1 MHIRIDVFYTKTSS
15 QLQKIFDLIA
25 LLFTFAFV
33 SILTYFAYEVIST
46 SIVKNSVANTPL
58 ATPLWIPQFLWG
70 FGLAFFL
77 VVILILIFL
86 ALKTIVT
93 KKNNSYTD
101 ILGDEIEKI
110 KDEL

>member
-1 MHIRIDVFYTKTSS
+1 MHIRIDIIYTKVSY
-15 QLQKIFDLIA
+15 QIQKIFDLIA

-33 SILTYFAYEVIST
+33 SILTYFAYDVVST
-46 SIVKNSVANTPL
+46 SIIKNSAANTPL

-77 VVILILIFL
+77 VVISILIYEAF
-86 ALKTIVT
+86 KSVIT
-93 KKNNSYTD
+93 KKDNSYTD
-101 ILGDEIEKI
+101 ILKDEIQVI